1 MYSVL
6 TLTLLLL
13 WSLGLT
19 YVIIKKGYL
28 KEEK

>member
-6 TLTLLLL
+6 ALTFVLL

-19 YVIIKKGYL
+19 YIIIKKGYL
-28 KEEK
+28 DE